1 MPQSIQVFARLSN
14 HVYGEEP
21 PPLKEDET
29 VDYVDPSNGER
40 RRFAI
45 IRVVDN
51 PITGYQG
58 AVYRDLNTREL
69 IVAHR
74 GTEFGREAQQDGLMA
89 DGSMVL
95 ARLNPQ
101 LPEAIARAAD

>member
-1 MPQSIQVFARLSN
+1 
-14 HVYGEEP
+14 
-21 PPLKEDET
+21 
-29 VDYVDPSNGER
+29 
-40 RRFAI
+40 
-45 IRVVDN
+45 
-51 PITGYQG
+51 
-58 AVYRDLNTREL
+58 L